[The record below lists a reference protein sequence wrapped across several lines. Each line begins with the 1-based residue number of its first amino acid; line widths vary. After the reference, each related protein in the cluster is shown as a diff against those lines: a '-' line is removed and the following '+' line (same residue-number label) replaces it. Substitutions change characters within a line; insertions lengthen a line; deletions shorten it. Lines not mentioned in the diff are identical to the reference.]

1 MEKGLIHIYC
11 GDGKGKTTAAV
22 GLCVRACGCGK
33 KVLLAQ
39 FLKDDSSG
47 ELVSLGL
54 LPGFSRIPAPKRVK
68 FTFQMNE
75 EERRESAKRC
85 AQMLQD
91 ARRAAEAG
99 ACDLLVLD
107 ECFGALSTGML
118 NMEAL
123 LDFVEHILPAPAP
136 PRPFPPGQRRG
147 DARGRDG
154 RTGGLRVQDRVR
166 PVRWTLGMA
175 NNTPAVQSCVTSIP
189 LRRRR

>member
-118 NMEAL
+118 NMDAIHRRSL
-123 LDFVEHILPAPAP
+123 WPLQIMY
-136 PRPFPPGQRRG
+136 PRS
-147 DARGRDG
+147 ARSSIPMML
-154 RTGGLRVQDRVR
+154 GLRH
-166 PVRWTLGMA
+166 GA
-175 NNTPAVQSCVTSIP
+175 ESNTK
-189 LRRRR
+189 

>member
-22 GLCVRACGCGK
+22 GFCVRACGCGK

-123 LDFVEHILPAPAP
+123 LDFVEHKPPKLELILTGRNPPEEFMALADYVSEVRKVKHPYDVGTPA
-136 PRPFPPGQRRG
+136 RRG
-147 DARGRDG
+147 
-154 RTGGLRVQDRVR
+154 
-166 PVRWTLGMA
+166 
-175 NNTPAVQSCVTSIP
+175 IEY
-189 LRRRR
+189 

>member
-75 EERRESAKRC
+75 EERRESA
-85 AQMLQD
+85 
-91 ARRAAEAG
+91 AEAG

-123 LDFVEHILPAPAP
+123 LDFVEHKPPKLELILTGRNPPEEFMALADYVSEVRKVKHPYDVGTPA
-136 PRPFPPGQRRG
+136 RRG
-147 DARGRDG
+147 
-154 RTGGLRVQDRVR
+154 
-166 PVRWTLGMA
+166 
-175 NNTPAVQSCVTSIP
+175 IEY
-189 LRRRR
+189 